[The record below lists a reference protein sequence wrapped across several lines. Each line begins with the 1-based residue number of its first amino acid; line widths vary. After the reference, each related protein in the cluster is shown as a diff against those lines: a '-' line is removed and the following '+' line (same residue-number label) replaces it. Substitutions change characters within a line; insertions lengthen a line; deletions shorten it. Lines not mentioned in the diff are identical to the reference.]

1 MNRVAAAM
9 FLTLL
14 CTGCP
19 KRLDFGPEGEVKDPA
34 ALLALVRQAEARVA
48 TLQGE
53 SRLRVESPDAKGTVT
68 LYGAIA
74 RPGML
79 HLETLDF
86 FGKPLAVL
94 VSDGQRF
101 GLYQAQENRYYRGP
115 ATPENLSRFLPVV
128 IPGDELVSLLLGEA
142 PRIAEQPVSLR
153 VDAKAGG
160 YVLTLEGEVPS
171 RSGAPTKVTQVLTVH
186 PTHYRVLHS
195 EVHGMDAY
203 ELGFGDFL
211 QSGKLSFPRTA
222 KLQAPQAQTTLEL
235 RYTDVTLN
243 GPPDLTMFELA
254 APEGVPVVEV
264 DGQGRPLPQAPL
276 APPGS

>member
-1 MNRVAAAM
+1 MNRLAAAM

-19 KRLDFGPEGEVKDPA
+19 KRMDFGPQGEVTDPA
-34 ALLALVRQAEARVA
+34 ALLALVREAEGKVA

-53 SRLRVESPDAKGTVT
+53 SRLRVDSPDAKGTVT
-68 LYGAIA
+68 LFGAIA

-94 VSDGQRF
+94 VSDGRRF

-128 IPGDELVSLLLGEA
+128 IPGEELVALMLGQA
-142 PRIAEQPVSLR
+142 PRLAVAPVSVR
-153 VDAKAGG
+153 SDAKEGG

-171 RSGAPTKVTQVLTVH
+171 AQGGRVKATQVLVVH
-186 PTHYRVLHS
+186 PQHYRVLRS
-195 EVHGMDAY
+195 EVRGVSAY
-203 ELGFGDFL
+203 DLRFTDFL
-211 QSGKLSFPRTA
+211 QSGRVTFP
-222 KLQAPQAQTTLEL
+222 
-235 RYTDVTLN
+235 
-243 GPPDLTMFELA
+243 
-254 APEGVPVVEV
+254 
-264 DGQGRPLPQAPL
+264 
-276 APPGS
+276 

>member
-9 FLTLL
+9 FLSLL

-19 KRLDFGPEGEVKDPA
+19 KRIDFGPRGEVKDPA
-34 ALLALVRQAEARVA
+34 ALLALVREAEGKVA

-53 SRLRVESPDAKGTVT
+53 SRLRIDSPDAKGTVT
-68 LYGAIA
+68 LFGAIA

-94 VSDGQRF
+94 VSDGRRF
-101 GLYQAQENRYYRGP
+101 GMYQAQEGRYYRGP

-128 IPGDELVSLLLGEA
+128 IPGEELVSLMLGQA
-142 PRIAEQPVSLR
+142 PRLAVTPVDVSTDAE
-153 VDAKAGG
+153 AGG
-160 YVLTLEGEVPS
+160 YLLTLEGELPGPGGTPVK
-171 RSGAPTKVTQVLTVH
+171 ATQVLTVH
-186 PTHYRVLHS
+186 PVHYRVLRS
-195 EVHGMDAY
+195 VVRGVSAY
-203 ELGFGDFL
+203 DLSFSDFR
-211 QSGKLSFPRTA
+211 QSGAVTFPRRA
-222 KLQAPQAQTTLEL
+222 ELEAASARTTLVL
-235 RYTDVTLN
+235 SYTDVTLN

-254 APEGVPVVEV
+254 APEGVPVVDV
-264 DGQGRPLPQAPL
+264 DEKGRPLPSAPL